1 MGQLRSSASRSLQTV
16 LKNAGFYREV
26 ANMVRQAFGIGEEMT
41 AFEWHSGNVT
51 RTTPITSTYA
61 NTQKVRRFLVEE
73 CGSSFKFDREF
84 MGWMMSAVGKTV
96 GDAIDERKS
105 RNA

>member
-1 MGQLRSSASRSLQTV
+1 MTGKRKLQTL
-16 LKNAGFYREV
+16 LKNAGFYLEV
-26 ANMVRQAFGIGEEMT
+26 ANMVRKAFGIGEEMT
-41 AFEWHSGNVT
+41 AFDWHSGNVT

-61 NTQKVRRFLVEE
+61 NTQKVRRFFVEE

-84 MGWMMSAVGKTV
+84 MGWMKSAVGKTMGEAV
-96 GDAIDERKS
+96 DEWKS